1 MLTFIKHELQ
11 RIINNQRDMAQR
23 LDFIEIRLNSMPTKD
38 SSVNNKISSSLND
51 MTCCP
56 LPIDNM
62 IDLDTLESNILGD
75 GTFRTNLVNELS
87 YIGGKNVKSMVKKAY
102 G

>member
-1 MLTFIKHELQ
+1 MLTFIKHELR

-23 LDFIEIRLNSMPTKD
+23 LDFIEIRLNSMPTND
-38 SSVNNKISSSLND
+38 SSINKTSSSLND

-62 IDLDTLESNILGD
+62 IDLDTLENNIVGD
-75 GTFRTNLVNELS
+75 GTFRTNLVRLF
-87 YIGGKNVKSMVKKAY
+87 
-102 G
+102 

>member
-1 MLTFIKHELQ
+1 MLAFIKHELR

-38 SSVNNKISSSLND
+38 SSVNNKIFSSLND

-62 IDLDTLESNILGD
+62 TDLDTLESNILGD
-75 GTFRTNLVNELS
+75 GAFRTNLVRN
-87 YIGGKNVKSMVKKAY
+87 YIIFDLVIKWLKY
-102 G
+102 

>member
-1 MLTFIKHELQ
+1 MLTFIKHELR

-23 LDFIEIRLNSMPTKD
+23 LDFIEIRLNSIPTND
-38 SSVNNKISSSLND
+38 SSINKISSSLND

-62 IDLDTLESNILGD
+62 IDLDTLENNIVGD
-75 GTFRTNLVNELS
+75 GTFRINLVRNYTVSL
-87 YIGGKNVKSMVKKAY
+87 I
-102 G
+102 